1 MRAIVIG
8 SDASLDLLEVP
19 TPEPGPGQ
27 ARVRIRACGVN
38 RADLLQRRG
47 LYPAP
52 PDAPADIPGLEIAGE
67 VDAVGSGTT
76 DVRPGDRVHG
86 IVSGGAYAEQVVVHA
101 RTLAKIPDVDGKP
114 LGFVEAAAIPEAF
127 LTAYDAMVL
136 QGGLAA
142 GETVL
147 VHAAGSGVGT
157 AAVQIARA
165 IGARAIGTAR
175 SKEKLA
181 RAESLGMFAGVV
193 AEAGPDGSPRF
204 AAGVREVTDGR
215 GADVVLELVG
225 GAYVPESLAALADR
239 GRLVLVG
246 LMAGARADVD
256 LGTVLRRRLRVFGTV
271 LRSRPL
277 EEKIAAGQI
286 LARHLSPLVAEKKLV
301 PVVDRVLP
309 LAKAAEAHDLM
320 ASNASFGKIV
330 LEVA

>member
-8 SDASLDLLEVP
+8 EDASLALREVP

-27 ARVRIRACGVN
+27 ARVRVRAAGLN

-52 PDAPADIPGLEIAGE
+52 DDAPADIPGLEIAGE
-67 VDAVGSGTT
+67 VDALGCGTT
-76 DVRPGDRVHG
+76 DVRVGERVYG
-86 IVSGGAYAEQVVVHA
+86 VVSGGGYAEHVVVHA
-101 RTLAKIPDVDGKP
+101 RTLAKIPTAAGAP

-127 LTAYDAMVL
+127 VTAYDAMVL
-136 QGGLAA
+136 QGGLEA

-147 VHAAGSGVGT
+147 VSAAGSGVGT
-157 AAVQIARA
+157 AAIQIARA

-181 RAESLGMFAGVV
+181 RAARLGLS
-193 AEAGPDGSPRF
+193 EAIAVEATPDGAPRF
-204 AAGVREVTDGR
+204 AARAREVTDGR
-215 GADVVLELVG
+215 GVDVVLELVG
-225 GAYVPESLAALADR
+225 GAYVPESLDALADR

-246 LMAGARADVD
+246 LLAGARAEID

-271 LRSRPL
+271 LRSRPI
-277 EEKIAAGQI
+277 EEKIAAAQV
-286 LARHLSPLVAEKKLV
+286 LARNVSPLVADEKLV

-309 LAKAAEAHDLM
+309 LARASEAHDLL
-320 ASNASFGKIV
+320 ASNATFGKIV
-330 LEVA
+330 LEV